1 MRKNDY
7 IKLWLMDRHVGICIF
22 EQSFEDM
29 PKTLT
34 SDLVTGFFYA
44 MLTFSNEIAS
54 QDVEFIQLRDIRIVF
69 HGKDRLL
76 FAMATTN
83 DADHAFTERFL
94 RDLERRFQDKYRDLI
109 EKGCLNNTRVFED
122 FANEVEA
129 ELGRKSTAVAFVQTQ
144 VDRFKVRYENVKTDF
159 NLLKR
164 NLTSDV
170 KSVTSPLVKFIKDQV
185 GTYKT
190 KPLNTYRPA
199 PAPDGKEED
208 Q

>member
-1 MRKNDY
+1 VRKDDY
-7 IKLWLMDRHVGICIF
+7 IKLWLMDRNAGICIF

-29 PKTLT
+29 PKTLA

-69 HGKDRLL
+69 HGEGRLL

-83 DADHAFTERFL
+83 DADHEFTGRLL
-94 RDLERRFQDKYRDLI
+94 RDLERRFQDKYKKLL
-109 EKGCLNNTRVFED
+109 EKGFLNNTAVFEG

-129 ELGRKSTAVAFVQTQ
+129 EIGRKSTTIAFVQTQ
-144 VDRFKVRYENVKTDF
+144 VDKFKVRYENVKTDF
-159 NLLKR
+159 NQLKR

-170 KSVTSPLVKFIKDQV
+170 KSITSPLVKFIKDQV
-185 GTYKT
+185 GTSKA
-190 KPLNTYRPA
+190 KALDSYRPA
-199 PAPDGKEED
+199 PAPDKKEENT
-208 Q
+208 

>member
-1 MRKNDY
+1 VRKDDY
-7 IKLWLMDRHVGICIF
+7 IKLWLMDRNAGICIF

-29 PKTLT
+29 PKTLA

-69 HGKDRLL
+69 HGEGRLL

-83 DADHAFTERFL
+83 DADHEFTGGLL
-94 RDLERRFQDKYRDLI
+94 RDLERRFQDKYKKLL
-109 EKGCLNNTRVFED
+109 EKGFLNNTAVFEG

-129 ELGRKSTAVAFVQTQ
+129 EIGRKSTTIAFVQTQ
-144 VDRFKVRYENVKTDF
+144 VDKFKVRYENVKTDF
-159 NLLKR
+159 NQLKR

-170 KSVTSPLVKFIKDQV
+170 KSITSPLVKFIKDQV
-185 GTYKT
+185 GTSKA
-190 KPLNTYRPA
+190 KALDTYRPA
-199 PAPDGKEED
+199 PAPDKKED
-208 Q
+208 NN

>member
-1 MRKNDY
+1 VHKDDY
-7 IKLWLMDRHVGICIF
+7 IKLWLMDRNAGICIF

-29 PKTLT
+29 PKTLA

-69 HGKDRLL
+69 HGQDRLL

-83 DADHAFTERFL
+83 DADHEFTGRLL
-94 RDLERRFQDKYRDLI
+94 RDLERRFQDKYKKLL
-109 EKGCLNNTRVFED
+109 EKGFLNNTAVFEG

-129 ELGRKSTAVAFVQTQ
+129 EIGRKSTTISFVQTQ
-144 VDRFKVRYENVKTDF
+144 VDKFKVRYEGVKTDF
-159 NLLKR
+159 NNLKR
-164 NLTSDV
+164 NLACDV
-170 KSVTSPLVKFIKDQV
+170 KSITSPLVKFIKDQV
-185 GTYKT
+185 GTSKT
-190 KPLNTYRPA
+190 KQLDTYRPA
-199 PAPDGKEED
+199 PATERKDKD